1 MESFPEGWQYGN
13 YPETL
18 VLYRTRV
25 FDETVE
31 LSMVL
36 FARSIKPFEQ
46 SRPAADA
53 SREANRTVVA

>member
-36 FARSIKPFEQ
+36 FARSIKPFEG
-46 SRPAADA
+46 R
-53 SREANRTVVA
+53 RWRLRRTR